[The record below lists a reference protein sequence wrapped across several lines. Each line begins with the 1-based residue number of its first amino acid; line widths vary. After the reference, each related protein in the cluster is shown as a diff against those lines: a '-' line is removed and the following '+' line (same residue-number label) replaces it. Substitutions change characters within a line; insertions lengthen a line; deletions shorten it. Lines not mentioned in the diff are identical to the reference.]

1 MIIEFMVSVEIPDP
15 KDNDLQNEPELLDLL
30 DAVLAT
36 MKDEANKSGLSIS
49 SASWEAYD

>member
-30 DAVLAT
+30 DAVLAIWK
-36 MKDEANKSGLSIS
+36 MKPTNRT
-49 SASWEAYD
+49 